1 MKNYEICNEE
11 LIDILEQFR
20 YTYIEKY
27 DIIETNT
34 IFSPEF
40 EGEADWYTGEGF
52 MRQIISMKENHSGA
66 AEKSYSVAIK
76 PDHYNGKDSRY
87 ILDYSNLNYL
97 IQSELGTQ
105 NSALSQFYPSN
116 GFIGWHNNANAS
128 AYNLILTWS
137 ETGEGWFKYIDP
149 KTHELITMKDS
160 SGWTLKAGYFGSYG
174 SGNVVY
180 HAARTYCPRITLS
193 YVLGHDKSYWQDCIE
208 HISTK

>member
-1 MKNYEICNEE
+1 MKNYEIRNEE

-27 DIIETNT
+27 DIIKTNT

-76 PDHYNGKDSRY
+76 PDHYNGKDSGY
-87 ILDYSNLNYL
+87 NLDYSNLNYS

-128 AYNLILTWS
+128 AYN
-137 ETGEGWFKYIDP
+137 
-149 KTHELITMKDS
+149 IT
-160 SGWTLKAGYFGSYG
+160 
-174 SGNVVY
+174 
-180 HAARTYCPRITLS
+180 
-193 YVLGHDKSYWQDCIE
+193 DCLM
-208 HISTK
+208 SPLQRVNYLC